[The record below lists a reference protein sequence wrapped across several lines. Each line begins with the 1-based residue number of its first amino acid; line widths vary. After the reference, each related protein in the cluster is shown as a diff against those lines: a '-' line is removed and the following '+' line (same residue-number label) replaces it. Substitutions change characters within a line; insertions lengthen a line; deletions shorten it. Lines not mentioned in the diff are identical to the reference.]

1 VRGKLQRFEEN
12 FKSEIVFEP
21 GKEGYEELNGTWKQ
35 EIFGNTNEL
44 VIELGCGKGEYT
56 IGLANEFPNRN
67 FIGIDIKGDRIWVG
81 RKQAAERQLSN
92 VRFLRTEIAF
102 LLKFFDESEV
112 DEIWLTFPDPR
123 PKKREAKRRL
133 CHPNFLAYYQRILK
147 ENGWFKFKTDN
158 TPLFEYTLDLFKE
171 EWPVLNLEYTFDL
184 YNSELN
190 AEHFGIK
197 TKYEQ
202 LFHAKGEKIKY
213 LKFQFDYEKTGNALG
228 DIPSFVSRV

>member
-1 VRGKLQRFEEN
+1 MRGKLQRFEEN
-12 FKSEIVFEP
+12 FKSDIVFEP

-81 RKQAAERQLSN
+81 RKQAVEKQLSN

-123 PKKREAKRRL
+123 PKKRDAKRRL
-133 CHPNFLAYYQRILK
+133 SHPNFLAYYQRILK
-147 ENGWFKFKTDN
+147 EDGWFKFKTDN
-158 TPLFEYTLDLFKE
+158 TPLFEYTLQVLADFKIKDHE
-171 EWPVLNLEYTFDL
+171 FTTDL
-184 YNSELN
+184 YHSTLN
-190 AEHFGIK
+190 EEHQGIK
-197 TKYEQ
+197 TKYERIWTE
-202 LFHAKGEKIKY
+202 KGEKIKY
-213 LKFQFDYEKTGNALG
+213 MKFRFA
-228 DIPSFVSRV
+228 

>member
-1 VRGKLQRFEEN
+1 MRGKLQRFEEN
-12 FKSEIVFEP
+12 FQSDIVFEP
-21 GKEGYEELNGTWKQ
+21 GKEGYEELNGTWKSVV
-35 EIFGNTNEL
+35 FGNENEL

-56 IGLANEFPNRN
+56 IGLAKEFPEKN

-81 RKQAAERQLSN
+81 RKQAVEQGLNN

-123 PKKREAKRRL
+123 PKKRDAKRRL
-133 CHPNFLAYYQRILK
+133 SHPNFLAYYQRILK
-147 ENGWFKFKTDN
+147 EDGWFKFKTDN
-158 TPLFEYTLDLFKE
+158 TPLFEYTLELFEK
-171 EWPVLNLEYTFDL
+171 EWPVRHLQYSFDL
-184 YNSELN
+184 YNSDLN
-190 AEHFGIK
+190 NEHFGIK

-213 LKFQFDYEKTGNALG
+213 LKFQFDYEKTGSALG
-228 DIPSFVSRV
+228 DVPSFIGRV

>member
-1 VRGKLQRFEEN
+1 MRGKLQRFEEN
-12 FKSEIVFEP
+12 FKSDIVFEP

-81 RKQAAERQLSN
+81 RKQAVEKQLSN

-123 PKKREAKRRL
+123 PKKRDAKRRL
-133 CHPNFLAYYQRILK
+133 SHPNFLAYYQRILK
-147 ENGWFKFKTDN
+147 EDGWFKFKTDN
-158 TPLFEYTLDLFKE
+158 TPLFEYTLDLLKE

-190 AEHFGIK
+190 TEHFGIK

>member
-1 VRGKLQRFEEN
+1 MRGKLQRFEEN
-12 FKSEIVFEP
+12 YKSDIVFEP

-81 RKQAAERQLSN
+81 RKQAVEKQLSN

-123 PKKREAKRRL
+123 PKKRDAKRRL
-133 CHPNFLAYYQRILK
+133 SHPNFLAYYQRILK
-147 ENGWFKFKTDN
+147 EDGWFKFKTDN
-158 TPLFEYTLDLFKE
+158 TPLFEYTLDLLKE

-190 AEHFGIK
+190 TEHFGIK